1 MTVTETLDLLRRD
14 LPGCTLVA
22 YGDLDA
28 RLVLAS
34 SAAVHH
40 PREVLDA
47 LCLAADTCLGGPGA
61 RVAAQA
67 LGLPRRTRATVLRD
81 GRLSLFLRTEDEGS
95 DALFCVFD
103 GPTDAGASAMRAE
116 KTLRDLAHRS

>member
-1 MTVTETLDLLRRD
+1 MTVTETLETLRRN

-34 SAAVHH
+34 ASATRH

-47 LCLAADTCLGGPGA
+47 LCLAADTCLCGPGA
-61 RVAAQA
+61 RIAARA
-67 LGLPRRTRATVLRD
+67 LGLPRLTRTTAMRD
-81 GRLSLFLRTEDEGS
+81 GHLSLFLRADDGG

-103 GPTDAGASAMRAE
+103 APTDAELAATRARA
-116 KTLRDLAHRS
+116 TLRDLARLS